1 MTTTSAGRRS
11 GTAAEILV
19 ANVGAKRPIRRATL
33 FAVKDARVAV
43 SDRGHAR
50 QIEPQNSTFRHA
62 RRGNAQACQSWF
74 IQKAVIVAVPATPAL
89 TQRTSRLRHACR
101 ETSRIRQRGRDGL
114 HPRLRRSHLAQC
126 SDQVFAQAPHTL
138 GRNRYQGFV
147 VAGHDDRLAVLVGI
161 DIAADFHRSKVRHA
175 VEFNVN
181 GASSTA

>member
-50 QIEPQNSTFRHA
+50 QIEPQNGTFRHT
-62 RRGNAQACQSWF
+62 RPDNAQACQSRF

-89 TQRTSRLRHACR
+89 TQRTSRMRHACR
-101 ETSRIRQRGRDGL
+101 ETGWIGQRGRDGM
-114 HPRLRRSHLAQC
+114 HPRLRRSHLA
-126 SDQVFAQAPHTL
+126 
-138 GRNRYQGFV
+138 
-147 VAGHDDRLAVLVGI
+147 
-161 DIAADFHRSKVRHA
+161 
-175 VEFNVN
+175 
-181 GASSTA
+181 